1 MLSYFRLYP
10 ILFVLLLSLFL
21 PACGGSSSSGNPNF
35 TLSTS
40 EVFFGAPVGGSKPD
54 DFTISSNVENY
65 SGPLHIEI
73 EHTSKGISS
82 ITLPVAQGTSGS
94 STIVP
99 KDPAMLAQG
108 VYFDTIKVSAC
119 TDSTCNEHLPGSPE
133 EIPVTYVVGIATEP
147 GVLYFSAKAGQAPT
161 PQTLTVYHYMQGN
174 NWASSL
180 LHLNGSGWMSYNP
193 PGGQTP
199 AIVTVELTAMP
210 ANTAPGSLFRAE
222 INIGANAGMDLYTIP
237 INYTVN

>member
-40 EVFFGAPVGGSKPD
+40 EVFFGAPIGGSKPD

-73 EHTSKGISS
+73 EHTIKGISS

-99 KDPAMLAQG
+99 KDPAMLRQG

-133 EIPVTYVVGIATEP
+133 EIPVTYVVGIVTEP
-147 GVLYFSAKAGQAPT
+147 RTLNFSANAGETPA

-174 NWASSL
+174 NWASSFL
-180 LHLNGSGWMSYNP
+180 YLDGDGWMTYTP
-193 PGGQTP
+193 PGGQAPTT
-199 AIVTVELTAMP
+199 VTVELDAMP
-210 ANTAPGSLFRAE
+210 NNTPPGSRFEALISIR
-222 INIGANAGMDLYTIP
+222 ANAGMDLSTTS